1 MGSTYFGSS
10 IRSGSSPSD
19 IQPTS
24 QAGLESDIGWAVL
37 GRTALV
43 EANGQLTVDK
53 KFRIPPRSH
62 IFGFKLKTAV
72 PFTATTVEARIGKTP
87 GGQDFVTA
95 VDVKPGGE
103 AVITLTA
110 AQIAAMDNTGPSGT
124 DVCIRLTSTG
134 ATAVGTLI
142 VEAQY
147 AYGEWP

>member
-19 IQPTS
+19 IPPTS

-37 GRTALV
+37 GRTAIV
-43 EANGQLTVDK
+43 EANGQATVDK
-53 KFRIPPRSH
+53 KFRIPPYSH

-72 PFTATTVEARIGKTP
+72 PFTATTVAATVGKTP
-87 GGQDFVTA
+87 GGADFVSS

-110 AQIAAMDNTGPSGT
+110 AQIAAMDNTGPNGT

-134 ATAVGTLI
+134 PTSVGTLI
-142 VEAQY
+142 VEAMY
-147 AYGEWP
+147 AYGDTR